1 LQTRR
6 NLGTLAVLDSS
17 CGRPRMAGFIIRLL
31 VIAAGLALAAWIVPG
46 VTVTGTGTLLLA
58 ALLIG
63 IVNALVRPIVI
74 LLTLPITILT
84 LGIFLLVVNA
94 GMFGLVAW
102 LLPGFEVSGFLAA
115 LFGWLIVSLVS
126 GFASWY
132 IGPRGRYEVIVI
144 ERHPR

>member
-6 NLGTLAVLDSS
+6 NLGTLAGLL
-17 CGRPRMAGFIIRLL
+17 GFVIRLL
-31 VIAAGLALAAWIVPG
+31 VTAAGLALAAWLVPG
-46 VTVTGTGTLLLA
+46 IAVAGPGTLLLA

-63 IVNALVRPIVI
+63 IVNALVRPIVVV
-74 LLTLPITILT
+74 LTLPITILT

-102 LLPGFEVSGFLAA
+102 LLDGFAVSGFFAA
-115 LFGWLIVSLVS
+115 LFGWLIVTLVS
-126 GFASWY
+126 GFASWF

-144 ERHPR
+144 ERHSR